1 MNESEQ
7 GSVKEQERDLCHE
20 ISALSK
26 WKIFDNLRR
35 CMAPLCMTVL
45 LATVWLLPNDGAR
58 AWVATLA
65 TLVLLF
71 FPTFFSAFTG
81 LFSKGTKVPL
91 GLHLHTVAADLFW
104 GFAQAFIALV
114 TLAFE
119 TVQSIDAIARTA
131 FRLTFSRRHL
141 LEWQTASD
149 AEQSSATTLLGSY
162 SEMRVSVVLTLALAA
177 AVIYLSPASMPAA
190 LPLMVLWLA
199 APGIVWLVSCPRTE
213 REETLRAEDTL
224 FLREVARRTWRF
236 FDVFVNAEENWL
248 PPDNFQFTPKPAVAS
263 RTSPTNIGAALLS
276 TMAAHDFGYI
286 SLNTLLMRLSGTLN
300 TMTKLER
307 YHGHPLNW
315 YDTRTLQPLMPH
327 YVSTV
332 DSGNLLG
339 NLLTLRG
346 GLDELPD
353 ARLLP
358 EPEKGLEGLADT
370 VRCVASS
377 LKAKFPKISARA
389 GEVND
394 HAAAVDRLSVLTLQ
408 PRQSLLDRVSQLRQ
422 IASDAQHL
430 HTEIDAAYP
439 GTEIAT
445 WSAEVLRHSDDL
457 LKAILF
463 FAPWL
468 ELEGTVP
475 GAIAAL
481 KSYANFGRA
490 CSLNSIIA
498 LDSELAKS
506 KETAASVH
514 DAWRSAI
521 HTGAERA
528 RGMLDEIAL
537 AVKQCVN
544 LSDMKFD
551 FLYCSVHKLMA
562 IGYNAS
568 DHRLDGSFYDLL
580 ASEARLASYI
590 CVAQNQVPVEH
601 WFRLGRKLTT
611 AGGHTGLLSWSGS
624 MFEYL
629 MPNLLMPCYEGS
641 LLGST
646 CRAVVARQIEYGR
659 SNSIPWG
666 ISESGFNARDMQQN
680 YQYRAFGV
688 PGMGFKRG
696 LSEDLV
702 IAPYATVLAL
712 PLVPATACENLR
724 ALQKLGTLGEYGFY
738 EAVDFTPTR
747 VMDGQTCAVVESH
760 MAHHQG
766 MAMLALVSKLL
777 DHPMKRRFF
786 ADPRMKSADL
796 LLQERLPSSAVPIFP
811 HSAEEEHRE
820 QKLEQAGRSVREFN
834 TPNTPI
840 PEVQLLSNGRYHVL
854 VSNSGSGYSRWK
866 DLALTR
872 WREDG
877 VCDNWGQFCFIR
889 DLDNHHCWSAAHQ
902 PMLQTGDDYHVVFRH
917 SNAEFRNSRNGIV
930 SHLSICVSP
939 EDDVE
944 VRRLKISNITERSR
958 RIEITTYAEV
968 VLNTQ
973 TADLAHPAF
982 SNLFVQTEVLKERSA
997 LLCTR
1002 RPRQQGDAAPWLF
1015 HHAIAKGDVPGE
1027 TSFET
1032 DRARFI
1038 GRGNSVRDPLVF
1050 REGGAL
1056 SNTDGSVLDPIF
1068 AVRRT
1073 LELRPSESVEIN
1085 LVTGVAESRDAA
1097 LALLGKFQDHRFC
1110 ERAFEMAWTHSK
1122 VVLNQLNA
1130 TESDAQV
1137 FSELAA
1143 PILYPTAAHRAPP
1156 GIVARNQRGQS
1167 GLWGYGISGDFP
1179 IVLIRVSD
1187 ITGVDLFREALQA
1200 HAYLRMKGLAFDLVV
1215 WNEDASTYRQVLHD
1229 ALVGAV
1235 LTGSEAAMLD
1245 KTGGV
1250 YIRRGDQIS
1259 EDDRV
1264 LLQSMARVTLF
1275 EGRGRLEDQIERHAI
1290 ATPRLPKFVATRL
1303 SNPPP
1308 AKVLAP
1314 ADRGL
1319 KFFNGFGGFATDGR
1333 EYVIQ
1338 IAPGKA
1344 TPAPWCNVIANASFG
1359 TIVSESGG
1367 GYTWAENA
1375 HEYRLTPWH
1384 NDALTDASGECFYI
1398 RDEETGRYWSPTP
1411 RPVPGAGAYT
1421 ARHGFGYSVFET
1433 LNEGIRSELTVF
1445 VAPDASVKLCILSLK
1460 NETLES
1466 RRLSATAYWEWVLGE
1481 HRQKHAMH
1489 VVTESD
1495 GRSGAILA
1503 RNAYN
1508 TDFHS
1513 RVAFCACSDRNR
1525 IATCDRKEF
1534 LGRNGSLE
1542 SPAAMRRA
1550 RLSGRN
1556 GAALDPCTALQTRV
1570 ELGAGQQRKIVFLLG
1585 AATSSGEALGLVQR
1599 FQGID
1604 AAEHTLEQAKQY
1616 WRRMLDT
1623 LQVETPNPALD
1634 VLLNGWL
1641 QYQVLS
1647 CRVWAR
1653 SGYYQSGG
1661 AYGFRDQLQDTMA
1674 LTLSAPELTREHLL
1688 RSAARQFEEGD
1699 VQHWWHPPVG
1709 RGVRTQ
1715 FSDDYLWLPYAVSRY
1730 VLSLGDVG
1738 VLNERVPYIAGRALK
1753 PSQEEAY
1760 YDMPQH
1766 SEKIG
1771 TLYEHAKLAITRA
1784 LQHLGKHGLPLMG
1797 CGDWNDGMNLVGIHG
1812 TGESVWLAFFL
1823 YDVLKQ
1829 FGEVARR
1836 ISDFDMRERCED
1848 AADTLQASIRAHAWD
1863 GAWYLRAFFD
1873 DGTPLGSAQN
1883 PECQID
1889 ALPQSWSILSK
1900 AGDPE
1905 RSRQAMES
1913 VEAHLVRM
1921 DKRLIQLFDP
1931 PFDKSALN
1939 PGYIKAYVPG
1949 VRENGGQYTHAAV
1962 WTVMAF
1968 AELGEVERAWE
1979 LMNMLNPVNHGATRL
1994 GIDTYKVEPYV
2005 IAADVYAVAPH
2016 IGRGGW
2022 TWYTGSAGW
2031 FYRLGIETLLGIERE
2046 ANALNVRPRM
2056 PKGWTGGFSI
2066 RYRFRD
2072 TLYKIKVE
2080 STDDHSCVILDGV
2093 MQPEAGRIPLH
2104 DDRRE
2109 HAVIVKIARSD
2120 VGGVMEPGL
2129 PRIDATQALAVH

>member
-1 MNESEQ
+1 MTTPEPGNVNDNKS
-7 GSVKEQERDLCHE
+7 CHA

-26 WKIFDNLRR
+26 WKVFDNLRR
-35 CMAPLCMTVL
+35 CMAPVSMTVML
-45 LATVWLLPNDGAR
+45 VTVWLAVPAL
-58 AWVATLA
+58 AWIATLA
-65 TLVLLF
+65 AIVLLF
-71 FPTFFSAFTG
+71 IPTLFSAFVG
-81 LFSKGTKVPL
+81 LLSKGKKVPL
-91 GLHLHTVAADLFW
+91 GLHLNTAVTDFVW
-104 GFAQAFIALV
+104 SFSQAFIALV

-119 TVQSIDAIARTA
+119 TVQSLDAIARTA
-131 FRLTFSRRHL
+131 YRLTFSRRYL

-149 AEQSSATTLLGSY
+149 AEQTATTTLLGY
-162 SEMRVSVVLTLALAA
+162 CNEMRLSVMLTIALTA
-177 AVIYLSPASMPAA
+177 AVVYVSSTALPAA
-190 LPLMVLWLA
+190 LPLLALWFA
-199 APGIVWLVSCPRTE
+199 APGIVWLLSRPRKE
-213 REETLRAEDTL
+213 REEALRPEDTL

-286 SLNTLLMRLSGTLN
+286 SLNTLLARLSATLN
-300 TMTKLER
+300 TMSKLER

-315 YDTRTLQPLMPH
+315 YDTRTLQPLLPR

-339 NLLTLRG
+339 SLLALRG

-358 EPEKGLEGLADT
+358 EPGKGLEGLGDT
-370 VRCVASS
+370 LRCLASS
-377 LKAKFPKISARA
+377 LKTKFSKKDARA
-389 GEVND
+389 GAAKE
-394 HAAAVDRLSVLTLQ
+394 HAGSIERLNGIALQ
-408 PRQSLLDRVSQLRQ
+408 PRNTAREHFDQFRQ
-422 IASDAQHL
+422 IATDAL
-430 HTEIDAAYP
+430 RLLTEMDAAYP

-445 WSAEVLRHSDDL
+445 WSAEVHRHTEDLRNS
-457 LKAILF
+457 ILF

-468 ELEGTVP
+468 ELDATVP
-475 GAIAAL
+475 DAISTL
-481 KSYANFGRA
+481 KSYEAFERA
-490 CSLNSIIA
+490 CSLNSIVSLA
-498 LDSELAKS
+498 GELAES
-506 KETAASVH
+506 KQAAAP
-514 DAWRSAI
+514 DAWREALQI
-521 HTGAERA
+521 GAERA
-528 RGMLDEIAL
+528 RRKMDEIAI
-537 AVKQCVN
+537 AVKQCVD

-551 FLYCSVHKLMA
+551 FLYCPTHKLMA

-590 CVAQNQVPVEH
+590 CVAQNQIPVEH

-611 AGGHTGLLSWSGS
+611 TGGYTGLLSWSGS

-646 CRAVVARQIEYGR
+646 CRAVVSRQIEYGK

-688 PGMGFKRG
+688 PGLGFKRG

-702 IAPYATVLAL
+702 VAPYATVLAI
-712 PLVPATACENLR
+712 PLAPATACENLR
-724 ALQKLGTLGEYGFY
+724 TLQKLGTLGEYGFC
-738 EAVDFTPTR
+738 EAVDFTPAR
-747 VMDGQTCAVVESH
+747 VMDGQKCALVESH

-766 MAMLALVSKLL
+766 MAMLALVSKLKNQ
-777 DHPMKRRFF
+777 PMQRRFF
-786 ADPRMKSADL
+786 ADARMKSADL

-834 TPNTPI
+834 TPNTPM

-854 VSNSGSGYSRWK
+854 VSNSGGGYSRWK
-866 DLALTR
+866 DIALTR

-877 VCDNWGQFCFIR
+877 ICDNWGQFCFIR
-889 DLDNHHCWSAAHQ
+889 DLDTCRFWSAAHQ
-902 PMLQTGDDYHVVFRH
+902 PMLQTGDDYYVVFRH
-917 SNAEFRNSRNGIV
+917 SNAEFRNARDGIV
-930 SHLSICVSP
+930 SHMSICVSP

-944 VRRLKISNITERSR
+944 VRRLKLSNITERPR
-958 RIEITTYAEV
+958 RIEVTTYAEV

-1002 RPRQQGDAAPWLF
+1002 RPRQQDETPPWLF
-1015 HHAIAKGDVPGE
+1015 HHAIAKGGVAGE
-1027 TSFET
+1027 VSFET
-1032 DRARFI
+1032 DRSRFI
-1038 GRGNSVRDPLVF
+1038 GRGNSLRDPQVF
-1050 REGGAL
+1050 QEAGAL
-1056 SNTDGSVLDPIF
+1056 SNTAGSVLDPIF
-1068 AVRRT
+1068 SVRRT
-1073 LELRPSESVEIN
+1073 VVLGPSESVEIN
-1085 LVTGVAESRDAA
+1085 LVTGIAESRDAA

-1130 TESDAQV
+1130 TESDAQAYG
-1137 FSELAA
+1137 ELAA
-1143 PILYPTAAHRAPP
+1143 PILYPATAHRAPP

-1167 GLWGYGISGDFP
+1167 GLWGYGISGDYP

-1187 ITGVDLFREALQA
+1187 VTGVDLFREALRA
-1200 HAYLRMKGLAFDLVV
+1200 HAYLRMKGLFFDLVV

-1235 LTGSEAAMLD
+1235 LTGSEAAFLD
-1245 KTGGV
+1245 NAGGV

-1259 EDDRV
+1259 EEDRV
-1264 LLQSMARVTLF
+1264 LLQCMARVTLF

-1290 ATPRLPKFVATRL
+1290 ATPRLPKFVPTRL
-1303 SNPPP
+1303 TNPPHARVP
-1308 AKVLAP
+1308 AP

-1319 KFFNGFGGFATDGR
+1319 KFFNGFGGFAADGR

-1338 IAPGKA
+1338 LAPGKT

-1367 GYTWAENA
+1367 GYTWSENA

-1384 NDALTDASGECFYI
+1384 NDALTDASGECFYL

-1411 RPVPGAGAYT
+1411 RPARGVGAYT
-1421 ARHGFGYSVFET
+1421 VRHGFGYSVFET

-1445 VAPDASVKLCILSLK
+1445 VAQDASVKLCVLTLK
-1460 NETLES
+1460 NETLET

-1481 HRQKHAMH
+1481 HRQKNAMH

-1525 IATCDRKEF
+1525 TATCDRKEF
-1534 LGRNGSLE
+1534 LGRNGSLQ

-1556 GAALDPCTALQTRV
+1556 GAGLDPCTALQTRV

-1585 AATSSGEALGLVQR
+1585 AANSSGEALGLVQR

-1604 AAEHTLEQAKQY
+1604 SAERALDQAKQH
-1616 WRRMLDT
+1616 WRRMFDT

-1634 VLLNGWL
+1634 MLLNGWL
-1641 QYQVLS
+1641 LYQVVS

-1661 AYGFRDQLQDTMA
+1661 AYGYRDQLQDTMA
-1674 LTLSAPELTREHLL
+1674 LTIAAPELTREHLL
-1688 RSAARQFEEGD
+1688 RCAARQFEEGD
-1699 VQHWWHPPVG
+1699 VQHWWHPPIG

-1730 VLSLGDVG
+1730 VLSLGDIG
-1738 VLNERVPYIAGRALK
+1738 VLNERVPYIAGRLLK
-1753 PSQEEAY
+1753 PAQEEAY
-1760 YDMPQH
+1760 YDLPLH
-1766 SEKIG
+1766 SDKTG
-1771 TLYEHAKLAITRA
+1771 TLYEHSKLAVNRA

-1797 CGDWNDGMNLVGIHG
+1797 CGDWNDGMNLVGVQGI
-1812 TGESVWLAFFL
+1812 GESVWLAFFL

-1836 ISDFDMRERCED
+1836 IGDFDMRERCED
-1848 AADTLQASIRAHAWD
+1848 AADTLRANIRAHSWD
-1863 GAWYLRAFFD
+1863 GAWYLRAYFD

-1962 WTVMAF
+1962 WAVMAF
-1968 AELGEVERAWE
+1968 AELGEVDRAWE
-1979 LMNMLNPVNHGATRL
+1979 LMNMLNPVNHGATPA

-2031 FYRLGIETLLGIERE
+2031 FYRLGVETLLGIERE

-2056 PKGWTGGFSI
+2056 PKGWTGKAGGFSI

-2072 TLYKIKVE
+2072 NTLYKIRVE
-2080 STDDHSCVILDGV
+2080 STDDQSCVILDGV
-2093 MQPEAGRIPLH
+2093 MLPEAGRIPLVE
-2104 DDRRE
+2104 DRRE
-2109 HAVIVKIARSD
+2109 HTVVIKIARNENSD
-2120 VGGVMEPGL
+2120 VTVPVV
-2129 PRIDATQALAVH
+2129 PRINTTEQALALH